1 MSVRV
6 RFPSEAHNPS
16 WKKFREGFL
25 FYAPYN
31 GTSKVYLCIKTEI
44 MRQKRTKAE
53 IENAVRQSNSIAGVC
68 RCLGIKASGGNYRII
83 HNAIKEH
90 SLSTQHFTGQGWNKG
105 LAFKPFKEKPL
116 AEILV
121 ANSSYQSFK
130 LKRRLVQDGIKQHL
144 CEHCGLTE
152 WQGRPIPLELHHI
165 NGDNRDNRLENL
177 TLLCP
182 NCHAFTESYRGKN
195 KATGV
200 EKEKVWTKRKK

>member
-1 MSVRV
+1 MELDGAYQMCTKADMYEYLIKIAKQPKQRV
-6 RFPSEAHNPS
+6 LTDVLLETLSIIAYKQP
-16 WKKFREGFL
+16 
-25 FYAPYN
+25 
-31 GTSKVYLCIKTEI
+31 V
-44 MRQKRTKAE
+44 TKAE

-200 EKEKVWTKRKK
+200 EKEKVWAKRKK